1 LSRDFKPS
9 RKSLTPAEQAGARL
23 QYICRAAEV
32 IEKHMNEEGDL
43 PHWVLE
49 RVNQS
54 AQLMGMAVSYVSFA
68 QERKLRAEEEKTT
81 GKKKS
86 RSKTRVKKSKKA
98 ATSVKVKRN
107 KP

>member
-1 LSRDFKPS
+1 MSRDFKPS

-23 QYICRAAEV
+23 HYICRAAEV

-68 QERKLRAEEEKTT
+68 QERKLQAEEEKTK
-81 GKKKS
+81 KKKS
-86 RSKTRVKKSKKA
+86 RLKTRVKKSKKA
-98 ATSVKVKRN
+98 ATQVKVKRN